1 MVSIINTNRYLYSIN
16 QKVNKMTPQNDRP
29 GPDEKVCYNCKYMLW
44 MVGIGQGVRC
54 GYLFYKNGAN
64 QKLPL
69 IPNLRHTC
77 EKFEFKNKSQPSD
90 NQ

>member
-1 MVSIINTNRYLYSIN
+1 MSEPINY
-16 QKVNKMTPQNDRP
+16 KEPPK
-29 GPDEKVCYNCKYMLW
+29 PDEMVCYNCKYMLW

-77 EKFEFKNKSQPSD
+77 EKFEFKKKKDEN
-90 NQ
+90 